1 VCARLFDNASLLPA
15 RDQRRDAA
23 VVTSM
28 RARRKARPLAPLP
41 RLSFSLETRLLFG
54 ICLLALALRLW
65 PLGGFSTEYDEG
77 VYWQSLRALADG
89 HALFSS
95 VFSSQPPFFLLS
107 LYPLYLLFGQTLA
120 AARLAIVVFSLAG
133 IVAIYFAGAA
143 IGGRWAGLAASL
155 LLALDPLYITGSITL
170 QAEVPSLTW
179 ALAAVALALHAPRAS
194 LRRGRLLAAAS
205 GVALGL
211 GVLTKLWDVVAVVPV
226 ALYLAQPLLTHLFA
240 ADGKLR
246 AAPRAEL
253 AAAARDAARLL
264 VCCAGGVLAALGVVL
279 LPFAASWPAL
289 YTQVV
294 SFHLAAGHSTH
305 EGFLHNFGFIWHYL
319 RVDSLL
325 ILGAAALVLAALWR
339 DWRAVPPLLWL
350 TTSAVLLLT
359 QHPLF
364 EHHLVLL
371 VPPLAL
377 FTGATLGSPVPLAR
391 PPVATRPSLDARAR
405 RTLGPALLGV
415 GALALL
421 WSSVVVVQAAAR
433 PVPQDVAQLAAALRA
448 ATVPGDLV
456 VTDDQYVAG
465 LADRTVPP
473 ALVDTSSVRITS
485 GYLTAQQ
492 LEDAIT
498 RADARTV
505 LFASGRFAQ
514 VPGFKQWVNANFT
527 QIADFGSGRALYIRQ
542 PKIPV
547 PA

>member
-1 VCARLFDNASLLPA
+1 M
-15 RDQRRDAA
+15 
-23 VVTSM
+23 TSM
-28 RARRKARPLAPLP
+28 RARRKAAPLAPLP
-41 RLSFSLETRLLFG
+41 RLSFSLESRLLVG

-95 VFSSQPPFFLLS
+95 IFSSQPPFFLLS
-107 LYPLYLLFGQTLA
+107 LFPLYLLFGQSLA
-120 AARLAIVVFSLAG
+120 AARLAIVIFSLAG
-133 IVAIYFAGAA
+133 IVAMYFAGAA

-179 ALAAVALALHAPRAS
+179 ALAAVALAVHAPRAS
-194 LRRGRLLAAAS
+194 LRHGRLLAAAS

-226 ALYLAQPLLTHLFA
+226 ALYLAQPLLARLFT
-240 ADGKLR
+240 ADGGKLR
-246 AAPRAEL
+246 AATRAEL
-253 AAAARDAARLL
+253 AAPARDAARLL
-264 VCCAGGVLAALGVVL
+264 ACCAGGALAALVVVL
-279 LPFAASWPAL
+279 LPFAVRWPAL
-289 YTQVV
+289 YAQVV
-294 SFHLAAGHSTH
+294 SFHLAAGRSTH
-305 EGFLHNFGFIWHYL
+305 EGLLHNLGFIWHNL
-319 RVDSLL
+319 RVDTLL
-325 ILGAAALVLAALWR
+325 ILGAAALVLAALRR

-350 TTSAVLLLT
+350 AASVALLLT

-377 FTGATLGSPVPLAR
+377 FTGVTLGSLVPLAPPLAAR
-391 PPVATRPSLDARAR
+391 PALDARAR
-405 RTLGPALLGV
+405 RALGPALLGV

-421 WSSVVVVQAAAR
+421 WSGVVVVQAAAR
-433 PVPQDVAQLAAALRA
+433 PVPQNVAQLAAALRA

-465 LADRTVPP
+465 LADRTVP
-473 ALVDTSSVRITS
+473 AELVDTSSVRITS

-498 RADARTV
+498 RADARTI
-505 LFASGRFAQ
+505 LFSSGRFAQ

-527 QIADFGSGRALYIRQ
+527 QIADFGGGRALYIRQ
-542 PKIPV
+542 PKTPV
-547 PA
+547 TA

>member
-1 VCARLFDNASLLPA
+1 
-15 RDQRRDAA
+15 
-23 VVTSM
+23 M
-28 RARRKARPLAPLP
+28 RARRKAAPLAPLP
-41 RLSFSLETRLLFG
+41 RLSFSFESRLLVG

-107 LYPLYLLFGQTLA
+107 LFPLYLLFGQTLA
-120 AARLAIVVFSLAG
+120 AARLAIVIFSLAG

-143 IGGRWAGLAASL
+143 ISGRWAGLAASL

-170 QAEVPSLTW
+170 QAEIPSLTW

-194 LRRGRLLAAAS
+194 LQRGRLLAAAS
-205 GVALGL
+205 GVVLGL

-226 ALYLAQPLLTHLFA
+226 ALYLAQPLLARLFTV
-240 ADGKLR
+240 DGGKLR
-246 AAPRAEL
+246 AASRAEL
-253 AAAARDAARLL
+253 AAPARDAARLL
-264 VCCAGGVLAALGVVL
+264 AYCAGGALAALVVVL

-289 YTQVV
+289 YAQVV
-294 SFHLAAGHSTH
+294 SFHLAAGRSTH
-305 EGFLHNFGFIWHYL
+305 EGLLHNLGFIWHNL
-319 RVDSLL
+319 RVDTLL
-325 ILGAAALVLAALWR
+325 ILGAAALVLAALRR

-350 TTSAVLLLT
+350 AASVALLLT

-377 FTGATLGSPVPLAR
+377 FTGVTLGSLVPLAR
-391 PPVATRPSLDARAR
+391 PPLAARPALDARAWR
-405 RTLGPALLGV
+405 ALGPALLGV
-415 GALALL
+415 GALVLL
-421 WSSVVVVQAAAR
+421 WSSMVVVQAAAR
-433 PVPQDVAQLAAALRA
+433 PVPQHVAQVAAALRA

-465 LADRTVPP
+465 LADRTVPA

-498 RADARTV
+498 QADARTI
-505 LFASGRFAQ
+505 LFSSGRFAQ
-514 VPGFKQWVNANFT
+514 VPGFKQWVNANFS
-527 QIADFGSGRALYIRQ
+527 QIADFGGGRGLYIRQ

-547 PA
+547 TA